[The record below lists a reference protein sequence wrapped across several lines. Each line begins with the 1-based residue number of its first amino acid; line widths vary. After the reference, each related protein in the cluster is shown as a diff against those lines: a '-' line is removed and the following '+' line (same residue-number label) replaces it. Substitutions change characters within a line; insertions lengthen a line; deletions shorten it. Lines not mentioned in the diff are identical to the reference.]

1 LYQGFLYFIFLGW
14 GKINPWD
21 DMHHNLQQAMIPI
34 VENSKC
40 DKLNV
45 NTTNIPV
52 SITNKKQSEKT
63 V

>member
-1 LYQGFLYFIFLGW
+1 
-14 GKINPWD
+14 
-21 DMHHNLQQAMIPI
+21 MHHNLQQAMIPI

-52 SITNKKQSEKT
+52 SITNKKQSEG
-63 V
+63 VRFC